1 MPKTLLPKGHPW
13 CLGEGFRYTP
23 SVHTDLARTFARIRK
38 RQQKEEAKPDDGG
51 NVRALP
57 VRKTG

>member
-1 MPKTLLPKGHPW
+1 
-13 CLGEGFRYTP
+13 
-23 SVHTDLARTFARIRK
+23 VHTDLARTFARIRK